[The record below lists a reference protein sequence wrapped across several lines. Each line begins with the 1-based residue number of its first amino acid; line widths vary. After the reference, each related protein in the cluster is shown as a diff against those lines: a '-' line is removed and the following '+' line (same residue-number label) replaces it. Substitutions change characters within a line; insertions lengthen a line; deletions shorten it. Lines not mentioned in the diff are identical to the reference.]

1 MQTHF
6 YRVLRNWRWLALFV
20 ACCGLSC
27 THDSGLHPVQGKV
40 FYKDQPLGGVLVTFH
55 PKGAS
60 DIHTVRP
67 VGLTREDGTFT
78 LTTGQQEGAPA
89 GEYVVTFLCS
99 ETVVP
104 KGGAKVISS
113 APRGRNARTTSSRS
127 AWPATTITT
136 SGSPFR
142 PGLTTSAPPPRATRW
157 APRRKGTP
165 RRP

>member
-6 YRVLRNWRWLALFV
+6 YRVLRNWRWLVLFV

-60 DIHTVRP
+60 DIRTVRP

-89 GEYVVTFLCS
+89 GEYVVTFICS

-113 APRGRNARTTSSRS
+113 APPETKDRFQGAYSNLETSTFKIEIKKG
-127 AWPATTITT
+127 PNQLE
-136 SGSPFR
+136 PFR
-142 PGLTTSAPPPRATRW
+142 LN
-157 APRRKGTP
+157 
-165 RRP
+165 